1 MLTQED
7 LKNIGELIDIKL
19 TFLENRIDAKMDARF
34 AGMDMHFSAIETR
47 LDTLENRLDSLENR
61 FNALEARF
69 DALEESV
76 SALSESLE
84 EVRCTVNVLA
94 AWADK
99 TSKIVKVAL

>member
-19 TFLENRIDAKMDARF
+19 TFLESRIDAKMDARF
-34 AGMDMHFSAIETR
+34 AVVNAR
-47 LDTLENRLDSLENR
+47 LDAMEKRLDDMEKRLT
-61 FNALEARF
+61 
-69 DALEESV
+69 ALEETV
-76 SALSESLE
+76 SFLSESLE

>member
-19 TFLENRIDAKMDARF
+19 TFLENRIEAKMNARF
-34 AGMDMHFSAIETR
+34 DAIEAR
-47 LDTLENRLDSLENR
+47 LDSIEARLDSLE
-61 FNALEARF
+61 ARV
-69 DALEESV
+69 DSLEETV
-76 SALSESLE
+76 NALSESVE

>member
-19 TFLENRIDAKMDARF
+19 VFLENRMDAKMNARF
-34 AGMDMHFSAIETR
+34 DAMDS
-47 LDTLENRLDSLENR
+47 RLDSLEENV
-61 FNALEARF
+61 N
-69 DALEESV
+69 
-76 SALSESLE
+76 ALSESVE
-84 EVRCTVNVLA
+84 EIRCTVNVLA

>member
-19 TFLENRIDAKMDARF
+19 TFFENRIEAKM
-34 AGMDMHFSAIETR
+34 
-47 LDTLENRLDSLENR
+47 N
-61 FNALEARF
+61 ARF
-69 DALEESV
+69 DAIEARLDSI
-76 SALSESLE
+76 
-84 EVRCTVNVLA
+84 A

>member
-34 AGMDMHFSAIETR
+34 AAMDMHFSAIETR
-47 LDTLENRLDSLENR
+47 LDTFEN
-61 FNALEARF
+61 RF

>member
-19 TFLENRIDAKMDARF
+19 TFLENRIEAKMNARF
-34 AGMDMHFSAIETR
+34 DAIEA
-47 LDTLENRLDSLENR
+47 RLDSLE
-61 FNALEARF
+61 ARV
-69 DALEESV
+69 DSLEETV
-76 SALSESLE
+76 NALSESVE